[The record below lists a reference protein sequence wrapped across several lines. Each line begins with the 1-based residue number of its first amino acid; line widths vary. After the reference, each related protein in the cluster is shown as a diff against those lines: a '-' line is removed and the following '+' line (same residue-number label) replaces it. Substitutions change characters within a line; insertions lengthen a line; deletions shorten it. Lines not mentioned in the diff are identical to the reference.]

1 MPRERVEVLAS
12 VTKATRNVMNCVV
25 VIKKKN
31 AKMRH
36 VPVIL
41 LLLNV

>member
-1 MPRERVEVLAS
+1 MPRERVEVFAS

-25 VIKKKN
+25 VIKKN

-41 LLLNV
+41 LL